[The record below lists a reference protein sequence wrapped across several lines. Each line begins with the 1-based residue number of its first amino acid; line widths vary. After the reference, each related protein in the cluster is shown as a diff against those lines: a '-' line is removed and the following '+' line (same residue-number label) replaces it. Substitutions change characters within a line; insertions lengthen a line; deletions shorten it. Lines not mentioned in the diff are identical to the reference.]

1 MLNFR
6 ILTTKNT
13 LNSAFFF
20 DAHPHANRGELTKS
34 GVNLL
39 SDYSKTKFHETTK
52 QIGAFFFPKIANF
65 RVKKGTNYRYRR
77 EIRKTQWNEQLAI
90 DNVINND
97 NNVVNI
103 DNIEIQ

>member
-13 LNSAFFF
+13 LNSAFLM
-20 DAHPHANRGELTKS
+20 PTPTLTGGELTKS

-52 QIGAFFFPKIANF
+52 KCQIGAFFSQK
-65 RVKKGTNYRYRR
+65 
-77 EIRKTQWNEQLAI
+77 
-90 DNVINND
+90 
-97 NNVVNI
+97 
-103 DNIEIQ
+103 